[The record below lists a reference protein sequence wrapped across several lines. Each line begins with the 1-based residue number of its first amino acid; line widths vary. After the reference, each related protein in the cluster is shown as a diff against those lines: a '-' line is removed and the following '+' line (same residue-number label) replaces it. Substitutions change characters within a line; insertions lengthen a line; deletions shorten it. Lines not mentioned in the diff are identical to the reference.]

1 MLPGGLVPHGFRV
14 KKISLYKNRQPT
26 LDEFGVPNRS
36 GKILVKGGANCGCL
50 QSETRSLCGGVRERQ
65 ILGRRR
71 SSLRW
76 MSESMFVKMKIDLWY
91 FFEEIGLV
99 FIDIIWSLQTTDYYK
114 GSLDWKAYIGPSTA
128 LFHVRIR
135 SKLNNLNCI
144 V

>member
-99 FIDIIWSLQTTDYYK
+99 FIDII
-114 GSLDWKAYIGPSTA
+114 
-128 LFHVRIR
+128 
-135 SKLNNLNCI
+135 
-144 V
+144 